1 MHIAIEVSR
10 EKETDSSVDKCS
22 PESGRV
28 SFESTGQGELNG
40 IGIGV
45 SVCL

>member
-1 MHIAIEVSR
+1 MHIALEVSR
-10 EKETDSSVDKCS
+10 EKKTDSSVGKCS
-22 PESGRV
+22 PKSGRV
-28 SFESTGQGELNG
+28 SLESTGQGELNG

>member
-10 EKETDSSVDKCS
+10 EKETDSSVGKCS
-22 PESGRV
+22 SESGRV
-28 SFESTGQGELNG
+28 SLEFTGQGELNG

-45 SVCL
+45 SICL